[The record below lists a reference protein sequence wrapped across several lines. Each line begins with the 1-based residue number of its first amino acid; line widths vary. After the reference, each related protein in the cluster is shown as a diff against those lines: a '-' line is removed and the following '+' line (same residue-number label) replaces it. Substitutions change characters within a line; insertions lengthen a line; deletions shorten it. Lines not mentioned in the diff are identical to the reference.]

1 MLRNF
6 SDKFSGNDDKG
17 DFELQCLMMIIED
30 PARRQWA
37 ARLKITKKYDASN
50 ARTTLLEK
58 FEKGFEKEHDAQLFV
73 LDELD
78 EFPIFRVKV
87 LEGFRQ

>member
-17 DFELQCLMMIIED
+17 DFELHCLMMIIED

-37 ARLKITKKYDASN
+37 ARLKITKKYVVSN
-50 ARTTLLEK
+50 ARTT
-58 FEKGFEKEHDAQLFV
+58 HDAQLFV

>member
-17 DFELQCLMMIIED
+17 DFELHCLMMIIED

-37 ARLKITKKYDASN
+37 ARLKITKKYDVSN

-58 FEKGFEKEHDAQLFV
+58 FEKEHDAQLFV

>member
-17 DFELQCLMMIIED
+17 DFELHCLMMIIED

-37 ARLKITKKYDASN
+37 ARLKITKKYDVSN
-50 ARTTLLEK
+50 ARTILLE
-58 FEKGFEKEHDAQLFV
+58 
-73 LDELD
+73 
-78 EFPIFRVKV
+78 
-87 LEGFRQ
+87 

>member
-17 DFELQCLMMIIED
+17 DFELHCLMMIIED

-37 ARLKITKKYDASN
+37 ARLKITKK
-50 ARTTLLEK
+50 
-58 FEKGFEKEHDAQLFV
+58 
-73 LDELD
+73 
-78 EFPIFRVKV
+78 
-87 LEGFRQ
+87 

>member
-1 MLRNF
+1 M
-6 SDKFSGNDDKG
+6 
-17 DFELQCLMMIIED
+17 
-30 PARRQWA
+30 
-37 ARLKITKKYDASN
+37 KITKKYDVSN